1 MSAAAVIARRRR
13 RLIRK
18 FREAGATDPGHT
30 TTPEMLGERHS
41 WVFDQLVRR
50 GVFQSVPDGTY
61 YLDEPAADEFQRRQ
75 RARALVITL
84 VMLLVFV
91 FLWAFGLLG
100 R

>member
-18 FREAGATDPGHT
+18 FRDAGATDPCHT

-41 WVFDQLVRR
+41 WIFDRLVRR

-61 YLDEPAADEFQRRQ
+61 YLDEPAADEYQRR
-75 RARALVITL
+75 RRTRALIITGI
-84 VMLLVFV
+84 MLGV
-91 FLWAFGLLG
+91 FLVLWASGLLS